1 MILAGIFM
9 FGYWI
14 WFEFIWMRYLDFT
27 PTHSGKTAFLRWAT
41 AILLETFL
49 VAYFAFL
56 VDPTGTRFY
65 AFGLS
70 LVAISINLSGLNV
83 VLYSE
88 KNQEMYE
95 YEEI

>member
-1 MILAGIFM
+1 M

-14 WFEFIWMRYLDFT
+14 IFEIILMRYTDFT
-27 PTHSGKTAFLRWAT
+27 PTRFGKTATLRWAT

-56 VDPTGTRFY
+56 VDPIPFY

-70 LVAISINLSGLNV
+70 LMAFSICLSGLYV

-88 KNQEMYE
+88 KNREMYE